1 MGKAIYEKKSI
12 LFQKLNTPSMQVSLV
27 ELWRD
32 MLSDEETL
40 PSSVFEQ
47 AAYLG
52 IPDEDRGKIWSHMM
66 RQREE
71 RTKSGHDSEFK
82 VKFGKRLN

>member
-1 MGKAIYEKKSI
+1 
-12 LFQKLNTPSMQVSLV
+12 MQVSLV

-52 IPDEDRGKIWSHMM
+52 VPDEDRGKIWSHMM

-82 VKFGKRLN
+82 VQFKAFFVEKCES